1 MNDQDGVNP
10 DINKILEEG
19 TLIDEALTS
28 AVREAVERK
37 RRLGQHVIIW
47 RDGKVV
53 RLPPEEIPPY
63 EIAGGPID

>member
-1 MNDQDGVNP
+1 MNDSKREKP
-10 DINKILEEG
+10 DIAEIFEEG
-19 TLIDEALTS
+19 TLIDKALTS
-28 AVREAVERK
+28 AVREAVERH